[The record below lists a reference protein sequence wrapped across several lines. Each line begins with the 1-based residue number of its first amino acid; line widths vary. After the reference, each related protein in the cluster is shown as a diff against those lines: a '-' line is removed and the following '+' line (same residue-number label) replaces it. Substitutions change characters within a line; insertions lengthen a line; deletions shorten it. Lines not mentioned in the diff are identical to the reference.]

1 MLGSNPQPPTEVRR
15 RRRRLQ
21 ASTPI
26 PTDNKRMMLILIE
39 FKVNNGQKCIP
50 HSTKQASSGTKEQ
63 IQDIIA
69 SDRGDKSCVCCT
81 HAKFLLTVLCYGR
94 HHDSHVTT
102 DAGSLFRCREGF
114 TNHDD
119 EGCPRV
125 RQSAVVAAA
134 VAG

>member
-1 MLGSNPQPPTEVRR
+1 MAKNAFHIQ
-15 RRRRLQ
+15 Q
-21 ASTPI
+21 
-26 PTDNKRMMLILIE
+26 NKLLAA
-39 FKVNNGQKCIP
+39 Q
-50 HSTKQASSGTKEQ
+50 QEQ

-102 DAGSLFRCREGF
+102 DAGSLFRCREGIRNSEVRRF